1 MEVTGNVKSGWRKFL
16 VQNSTTTSRAKGG
29 KLQNKEAQH
38 AEKTRIPKSNGKAK
52 ILKKEKG
59 NPGIIKI
66 VKKEILQKLK
76 P

>member
-1 MEVTGNVKSGWRKFL
+1 MFFTPKLNCHIPY
-16 VQNSTTTSRAKGG
+16 KGG

-38 AEKTRIPKSNGKAK
+38 AEKTRIPKSNGKAR

-66 VKKEILQKLK
+66 VKKEILRKLK

>member
-1 MEVTGNVKSGWRKFL
+1 MDGGSFTPKLNCHVPCKR
-16 VQNSTTTSRAKGG
+16 G

-38 AEKTRIPKSNGKAK
+38 AKKTRIPKSSGKAR

-59 NPGIIKI
+59 ISGIIKI
-66 VKKEILQKLK
+66 MKKEILRKLK

>member
-1 MEVTGNVKSGWRKFL
+1 MEEVF
-16 VQNSTTTSRAKGG
+16 TSELNCHVLCKGV

-38 AEKTRIPKSNGKAK
+38 AEKTRIPKSSGKAR

-59 NPGIIKI
+59 NLGIIKI